1 VIDRTRSLAGV
12 PILNEGVSTL
22 EADGRLQVVLRLRR
36 GAGLWARFLPEVME
50 RTVKLDELGSFVFR
64 LIDGQRNVAQIIE
77 SFRVRYAANRREA
90 ELSTVAFLRSL
101 AQRQIISI
109 VIR

>member
-1 VIDRTRSLAGV
+1 
-12 PILNEGVSTL
+12 
-22 EADGRLQVVLRLRR
+22 
-36 GAGLWARFLPEVME
+36 
-50 RTVKLDELGSFVFR
+50 
-64 LIDGQRNVAQIIE
+64 VAQIIE